1 MIRLTF
7 TDDKDPVEVDA
18 ESYADAVRIAS
29 TDMGL
34 SLDNIDLRYTRLNKA
49 DLIGISMPR
58 ADCQHA
64 DMSRSDLSNAN
75 FCGADMRHANMSSA
89 TLTGASFCDATLRY
103 VKFNSAVL
111 RDVDFRGADL
121 RGADLCGADIRG
133 ADFRGAMLGYSC
145 FPLWY
150 GSAYGVKLDANQIT
164 MLLYFALSAG
174 QYSDDPAI
182 GALYR
187 IPELINLVN
196 QSQYASKLGKIQTST
211 QEDNE
216 NKM

>member
-7 TDDKDPVEVDA
+7 TDDKDPVEIDA
-18 ESYADAVRIAS
+18 ESYADALRIAYK
-29 TDMGL
+29 DMCL
-34 SLDNIDLRYTRLNKA
+34 SLENIDLKYARLNAA
-49 DLIGISMPR
+49 DLTGISMPR
-58 ADCQHA
+58 ADCQYA
-64 DMSRSDLSNAN
+64 DMSQSDLSNAN
-75 FCGADMRHANMSSA
+75 FCGADMRHADMSST

-103 VKFNSAVL
+103 VKFNGAVL

-133 ADFRGAMLGYSC
+133 ADFRGAMLGAFC

-150 GSAYGVKLDANQIT
+150 GSTYGVKLDENQIT

-182 GALYR
+182 GALYK

-196 QSQYASKLGKIQTST
+196 QSQHALQYGEIQMRT
-211 QEDNE
+211 QEE
-216 NKM
+216 

>member
-1 MIRLTF
+1 MIRLIF
-7 TDDKDPVEVDA
+7 TKSKYPVEVDA

-49 DLIGISMPR
+49 DLAGISMPR
-58 ADCQHA
+58 ADCQYA
-64 DMSRSDLSNAN
+64 DMSQSDLSNAN

-103 VKFNSAVL
+103 VKFNGAVL

-133 ADFRGAMLGYSC
+133 ADFRGAMLGCSC
-145 FPLWY
+145 FPLWH
-150 GSAYGVKLDANQIT
+150 GSTHGVKLDENQIT
-164 MLLYFALSAG
+164 MLLYFALSVG
-174 QYSDDPAI
+174 QYSDDLAI
-182 GALYR
+182 GALYK

-196 QSQYASKLGKIQTST
+196 QSQHALQYGEIQMRT
-211 QEDNE
+211 QEE
-216 NKM
+216 E

>member
-7 TDDKDPVEVDA
+7 TDDKDPVEIDA
-18 ESYADAVRIAS
+18 ESYADALRIAYK
-29 TDMGL
+29 DMGL
-34 SLDNIDLRYTRLNKA
+34 SLEHIDLKYARLNAA
-49 DLIGISMPR
+49 DLPGISMPR
-58 ADCQHA
+58 ADCQYA
-64 DMSRSDLSNAN
+64 DMSQSDLSNAN

-111 RDVDFRGADL
+111 CDVDFRGADL

-145 FPLWY
+145 FPLWH
-150 GSAYGVKLDANQIT
+150 GSIYGVKLDENQIT
-164 MLLYFALSAG
+164 MLLYHALSAG

-196 QSQYASKLGKIQTST
+196 QSQYALQYGEIQMRT
-211 QEDNE
+211 QEE
-216 NKM
+216 

>member
-1 MIRLTF
+1 MIKLTF
-7 TDDKDPVEVDA
+7 TNSKHPVEVDA

-34 SLDNIDLRYTRLNKA
+34 SLDEIDLRYTRLNAA
-49 DLIGISMPR
+49 DLTGVSMPG
-58 ADCQHA
+58 ASCQYA
-64 DMSRSDLSNAN
+64 DMSKTDLSNAN
-75 FCGADMRHANMSSA
+75 FCGADMRHANMSNA
-89 TLTGASFCDATLRY
+89 TLTGAVFRDANLRY

-111 RDVDFRGADL
+111 RAVDFRGADL

-150 GSAYGVKLDANQIT
+150 GSAYGVRLDENQIT

-196 QSQYASKLGKIQTST
+196 QSQHALQYGEIQMRT
-211 QEDNE
+211 QEDYDSF
-216 NKM
+216 

>member
-1 MIRLTF
+1 MIKLTF
-7 TDDKDPVEVDA
+7 TNNKHPVEVDA

-34 SLDNIDLRYTRLNKA
+34 SLDNIDLRYTRLNA
-49 DLIGISMPR
+49 VDLAGISMPG
-58 ADCQHA
+58 ASCQYA
-64 DMSRSDLSNAN
+64 DMSQTDLSDAN
-75 FCGADMRHANMSSA
+75 FCGADMRFVDMSSA
-89 TLTGASFCDATLRY
+89 TLTGAVFRDANLRY

-111 RDVDFRGADL
+111 RGVDFRGADL
-121 RGADLCGADIRG
+121 RGADLCGADIGG

-145 FPLWY
+145 LLWY
-150 GSAYGVKLDANQIT
+150 SSACGVRLDENQIT

-196 QSQYASKLGKIQTST
+196 QSQHALQYGEIQMRT
-211 QEDNE
+211 QEAE
-216 NKM
+216 K